1 MQLILWS
8 LFPSLSLSL
17 SFYSFFFSTLL
28 SFFLSLLPNLPV
40 TTYLFS
46 NDKSFAI
53 NAPTPQS
60 SCSPLLLHCPV
71 PLHFSPL
78 STTVLLLL
86 SLPLPLY
93 SLLSASLKMSSSSSA
108 TGGDIITPCGDS
120 SPHPQPWAPVTSCA
134 RDHNELLIPN
144 KALIRFHNQITHK
157 DDKDMRG
164 IKGVEFLVVE
174 CERVAK
180 AFKEWKKKNEMKN
193 EEMNKRSHQFIFSCF
208 LVIC

>member
-1 MQLILWS
+1 MI
-8 LFPSLSLSL
+8 SLSLFI
-17 SFYSFFFSTLL
+17 SFPLL
-28 SFFLSLLPNLPV
+28 LLFLFLYTSPFFLSLLPNLPV

-53 NAPTPQS
+53 NAPTPKA
-60 SCSPLLLHCPV
+60 PALHCPV

-180 AFKEWKKKNEMKN
+180 AFKE
-193 EEMNKRSHQFIFSCF
+193 
-208 LVIC
+208 